1 MLSAYTASTR
11 HQVPSF
17 QTIRPA
23 TMGPKVGLISK
34 LFYVGLLEMF
44 IVGINSLTYVAFEPL

>member
-34 LFYVGLLEMF
+34 LFYVENVHSRTKF
-44 IVGINSLTYVAFEPL
+44 FDIVFEPL